1 MVDFRL
7 YAISNRALVPDLTQ
21 FVREAAHSGLRAFQ
35 IRENDLSGRSLF
47 DLANSIRN
55 VAPNCKLFVN
65 DRADVAMASG
75 ANGIHLPETS
85 WPLNRI
91 RQSFPKLQCGISVH
105 SLHGAMAA
113 EENVADFIVFGPV
126 FDTPS
131 KQHIGMEA
139 HGLDVLATVTRLI
152 NIPIFAIG
160 GMTPERARQC
170 IKRGAW
176 GVAAMS
182 DLLTAPNIG
191 ERLGEYKEAM
201 GSL

>member
-1 MVDFRL
+1 MLDFRL
-7 YAISNRALVPDLTQ
+7 YVISNRALVPDLVQ

-35 IRENDLSGRSLF
+35 LREKDLSGRSLF
-47 DLANSIRN
+47 ELSKNICN
-55 VAPNCKLFVN
+55 VAPNCKIFVN
-65 DRADVAMASG
+65 DRADIAMTSG
-75 ANGIHLPETS
+75 ADGIHLPETG

-105 SLHGAMAA
+105 SLRGAMTA
-113 EENVADFIVFGPV
+113 EENGADFIVFGPV

-139 HGLDVLATVTRLI
+139 HGLDVLATVTRSI

-160 GMTPERARQC
+160 GTTPVRARQC
-170 IKRGAW
+170 IERGAW
-176 GVAAMS
+176 GVATMS

-191 ERLGEYKEAM
+191 ERMDEYKEAL